1 MMSRRKIIKMALVM
15 FVEDSYPFCASS
27 QQSKTRDNTPRD
39 ASGS

>member
-1 MMSRRKIIKMALVM
+1 MMSRRKILERVLVM

-27 QQSKTRDNTPRD
+27 QQSKTRDDILQD